1 MQKMQNSVMMALVI
15 AVAVSGMIVIALI
28 IGITITSTVRE
39 HEYQLLRKEYEER
52 MLDHS
57 EDINKRIKELEE
69 LQRNEAY
76 LNKRRY
82 EILEQYIKDKYR

>member
-39 HEYQLLRKEYEER
+39 HEYQMLRKEYEER
-52 MLDHS
+52 MLAHS
-57 EDINKRIKELEE
+57 EALTKRIRELEE

>member
-52 MLDHS
+52 MLAHS
-57 EDINKRIKELEE
+57 EVLNKRIKELEE